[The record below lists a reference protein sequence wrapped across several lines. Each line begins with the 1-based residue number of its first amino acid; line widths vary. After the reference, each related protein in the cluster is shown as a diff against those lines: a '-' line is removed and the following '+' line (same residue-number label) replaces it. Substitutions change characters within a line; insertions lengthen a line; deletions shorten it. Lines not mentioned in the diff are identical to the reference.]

1 MGKLNKELNSLQK
14 QKIRCLVVSLAVFVS
29 GFLLDFSGVFDFLE
43 NKSYDRRIR
52 FSSYSGENTG
62 IEKYLNI
69 LRKKPCRDEITVVQI
84 DQKSISQAGKE
95 FGWGWPWPREAYSDI
110 IRFFDSADARSIVF
124 DIFFTEESNFGFQ
137 DDLKFAEAMKESG
150 RVIQAVF
157 SSKENEPLFP
167 VGVIKEN
174 SALLGNI
181 TSIKDSDG
189 IIRRSRIS
197 YCSGGTEYVSLGLSP
212 LFLENGESSDDGNG
226 FSVLS
231 DEDDKNEACADE
243 SDGKSENKAGFSE
256 KLSRIKQKIPL
267 DKDGAVLLRYK
278 GTLRNYQPLSAFDIV
293 KSQRQIQDGE
303 ESVYVPEDI
312 PENSDVFVMCFA
324 PGLYD
329 ICPTPIAQ
337 DYPGAGVHIA
347 LLDNYISGDFIRSA
361 PFWLVLLFCAFVSLS
376 SALLVYRID
385 RGSTR
390 KRIPRLSLA
399 IVSESFLAVLVSYSA
414 VFFNVAFP
422 VVLPV
427 YCFLVSFILNVF
439 VNYTQEGK
447 QRRFIKSAFAQYLS
461 PLVIERLLSN
471 PEELKLGGE
480 KKNIAIMFSD
490 IQGFTSVSENL
501 EPEKLTELLNL
512 YLSEMSE
519 IILDSGGTIDKYEGD
534 AIIAFWNAPLD
545 IKNYSRSALE
555 AAVMCQKRLSE
566 LEKDFS
572 RLAGRPLLARIG
584 LNTGDAV
591 VGNMG
596 SRHRFDYT
604 MFGDSVNLAS
614 RLEGINRQFG
624 TYTICSE
631 SLKENAEKEGTGICF
646 REISRVQV
654 VGKNEPVVIYEPFLK
669 EQFEEK
675 RDVISVFEKGLSEFY
690 KGDFRKAEEFF
701 SMVSEKD
708 PPSAKYKERC
718 EKLMSLPND
727 KEWKGVWVSDRK

>member
-1 MGKLNKELNSLQK
+1 MSFTDNNIMGKLNKELNSLRK
-14 QKIRCLVVSLAVFVS
+14 QKIRCLIVSLAVFVS
-29 GFLLDFSGVFDFLE
+29 GILLDFSGVFDFLE

-52 FSSYSGENTG
+52 FSSYSSENTG

-84 DQKSISQAGKE
+84 DQESINQAGKE

-137 DDLKFAEAMKESG
+137 DDLNFAEAMKESG

-167 VGVIKEN
+167 VDVIKEN

-197 YCSGGTEYVSLGLSP
+197 YSSGGTEYVSLGLSP
-212 LFLENGESSDDGNG
+212 LFLENGESFD
-226 FSVLS
+226 V
-231 DEDDKNEACADE
+231 
-243 SDGKSENKAGFSE
+243 GKSENKAGFSE
-256 KLSRIKQKIPL
+256 KLRLIRQEIPL
-267 DKDGAVLLRYK
+267 DSDGAVLLRYK
-278 GTLRNYQPLSAFDIV
+278 GTLKNYQPLSAFDIV

-347 LLDNYISGDFIRSA
+347 LLDNYLSGDFIRSS
-361 PFWLVLLFCAFVSLS
+361 PFWLVLLFCAFMSLS
-376 SALLVYRID
+376 AAFLVYRID

-390 KRIPRLSLA
+390 KRIPELSLA

-422 VVLPV
+422 LVFPV

-534 AIIAFWNAPLD
+534 AIVAFWNAPLD
-545 IKNYSRSALE
+545 MKNYSRSALE

-614 RLEGINRQFG
+614 RLEGINKQFW

-631 SLKENAEKEGTGICF
+631 SLKENAEKEGTEICF

-654 VGKNEPVVIYEPFLK
+654 VGKNEPVVVYEPFLK

-675 RDVISVFEKGLSEFY
+675 QDVISVFEKGLSEFY
-690 KGDFRKAEEFF
+690 KGDFQKAEEFF

-718 EKLMSLPND
+718 EKLMSLPKD
-727 KEWKGVWVSDRK
+727 KEWNGVWVSDRK